1 MADET
6 PADEAMAR
14 EQVSAKAPVRNP
26 LARFVRH
33 GAIGAMAA
41 QVSQAGGSFA
51 LQLIAAVM
59 LGLAGFGKFAIL
71 YGVIVL
77 LTGLASGFVGDS
89 LTVLNRRSPGIRAG
103 LQGWAILLSVGA
115 GLVGGGIVIVIGFA
129 TPAEGALFAVAIVL
143 FLLEDVFR
151 RLLMAELLFWR
162 ITIVDAVAVAV
173 SLTTLGITAAISA
186 VTLSALF
193 GALALGQG
201 FAIVVAIFLVPARER
216 YLVPVRGGEF
226 ATVFGYGAWR
236 SAQQGVRPALLTA
249 VRTAVVIVIGLTAV
263 GELEAARLFVAPAM
277 LVVSGFSSFLFA
289 SFARSSHLPL
299 TRLLRKADVGVAQ
312 LVGVTI
318 LIGAAA
324 LLVLPE
330 VGQHLIGERL
340 NTLTVVGWLAY
351 AASVAAVTPYG
362 ALAAVRG
369 KQATVLALR
378 VTDSV
383 LSLTGAILVV
393 LLGGPVSLVPFV
405 LTLGSL
411 LGGLAIRWLV
421 LSPQLSQSSFPPAG
435 AISFP
440 KKKAASHV

>member
-1 MADET
+1 M
-6 PADEAMAR
+6 ADEAMAR
-14 EQVSAKAPVRNP
+14 EPVSVKAPVRNP

-115 GLVGGGIVIVIGFA
+115 GLVGFA
-129 TPAEGALFAVAIVL
+129 TPAEGALFAVAIML

-201 FAIVVAIFLVPARER
+201 FAIVVAIILVPARER

-277 LVVSGFSSFLFA
+277 LLVSGFSSFLFA
-289 SFARSSHLPL
+289 SFARSNHLPL
-299 TRLLRKADVGVAQ
+299 TKLLRKADIGVAQ

-340 NTLTVVGWLAY
+340 NSLTVVGWLAY

-383 LSLTGAILVV
+383 LSLTGAILLV

-421 LSPQLSQSSFPPAG
+421 LSPQLSQSSLSPTG